1 LEYIRYMDTTASTT
15 KTKNPV
21 RKWVFRI
28 SLILILFLSVYI
40 YWMYFN
46 PYSEGSRV
54 GRDLK
59 VSTKGNVFKTC
70 EGYLTEGC
78 RDLIGNSPVFTF
90 SVADE
95 AVEKKLLDLQLKPKA
110 CMELKYREFR
120 RTLPWRGDS
129 KYVIYDAVELSE

>member
-1 LEYIRYMDTTASTT
+1 MENKAPAASST
-15 KTKNPV
+15 KSPV
-21 RKWVFRI
+21 RKWIFRI
-28 SLILILFLSVYI
+28 SSVIVLFLAFYI

-46 PYSEGSRV
+46 AYSEGSRV

-59 VSTKGNVFKTC
+59 ISTKGNIFKTC

-78 RDLIGNSPVFTF
+78 RDLIGNSSVFTF

-95 AVEKKLLDLQLKPKA
+95 TVEQKLLDLQLKPKA
-110 CMELKYREFR
+110 CMELKYREYR

-129 KYVIYDAVELSE
+129 KYVIYDAVQLQE